1 MMSWENDRTIA
12 YYNAQGESYYA
23 RTVGVDMAANRDR
36 FLGLVQP
43 GGRIMD
49 LGAGSGRDLAVFR
62 QRGFAAEG
70 LEASEVLCRLAG
82 QHAGVR
88 VVCQRLQDWQ
98 GEQLY
103 DGIWANA
110 VLLHLTKGECRKF
123 LGRVG
128 DCLAPEGIFYFS
140 LKCGIVTGMDGEGR
154 YFANYSPQEIRQ
166 LVQGSGLSLL
176 ELWESGDQLQWQ
188 GFCWVNVLAKK

>member
-1 MMSWENDRTIA
+1 M
-12 YYNAQGESYYA
+12 
-23 RTVGVDMAANRDR
+23 
-36 FLGLVQP
+36 
-43 GGRIMD
+43 
-49 LGAGSGRDLAVFR
+49 
-62 QRGFAAEG
+62 
-70 LEASEVLCRLAG
+70 LCRLAG

-98 GEQLY
+98 EQLY

-154 YFANYSPQEIRQ
+154 YFANYSPRRS
-166 LVQGSGLSLL
+166 GSWCREVG
-176 ELWESGDQLQWQ
+176 
-188 GFCWVNVLAKK
+188 